1 MNKEN
6 ILEVKQLHKRFTSKN
21 ITVKAVTDVSFTV
34 KEGETIGI
42 VGESGCGKTTL
53 GRCIVRAY
61 EASEGE
67 VWYRTRDGQE
77 VDFLKVDKKQMK
89 SLRKDIQMIFQDP
102 YSSLDPRMTVLDII
116 KEPLVANYKKTMSD
130 KEMNDKVISIAAKVG
145 LNTTYL
151 KRYPHAFSGGQRQRI
166 GIARAL
172 VVDPKIVICDEAV
185 SALDVSVQAQ
195 VINLLRDL
203 QKEFHLTYLFISHDL
218 SVVEYISNKVGV
230 MYLGRMV
237 EYAPTDA
244 LFSRPLHH
252 GGPAVRGNNP
262 RSQGA
267 DRAQPPEGQNPQPRQ
282 PAFGLLLPRALQLLL
297 REVLPRGAAL
307 CGGGAGPLRG
317 LPPGVGAQAA
327 RLRLRI
333 SPQSCILQAKTASLP
348 QRRDAVCFSV
358 QSLYPWYSA
367 AQSIRQG
374 TGCPVWSK
382 AFISHRVS
390 FGPAHQRT
398 VLSVPRKRREPSSPT
413 ISQSPPVTASPSR

>member
-1 MNKEN
+1 MDKES
-6 ILEVKQLHKRFTSKN
+6 ILEVKNLHKRFTSKN
-21 ITVKAVTDVSFTV
+21 ITVKAVTDVSFNV

-61 EASEGE
+61 QASEGE
-67 VWYRTRDGQE
+67 VWYRTRDGKE
-77 VDFLKVDKKQMK
+77 LDFLKVDRKQMK
-89 SLRKDIQMIFQDP
+89 TLRKDIQMIFQDP

-116 KEPLVANYKKTMSD
+116 KEPLIANYKKTMTD

-218 SVVEYISNKVGV
+218 SVVEHISNKVGV

-237 EYAPTDA
+237 EYAATDA
-244 LFSRPLHH
+244 LFSKPMHPYTEALLSAVPIPDPTVKTERIPLK
-252 GGPAVRGNNP
+252 GEIPNPANP
-262 RSQGA
+262 PSGCYFHERCSYCCEKCCHEVPEYVEAEPGHFVA
-267 DRAQPPEGQNPQPRQ
+267 CHRAKE
-282 PAFGLLLPRALQLLL
+282 LD
-297 REVLPRGAAL
+297 
-307 CGGGAGPLRG
+307 LRG
-317 LPPGVGAQAA
+317 F
-327 RLRLRI
+327 
-333 SPQSCILQAKTASLP
+333 
-348 QRRDAVCFSV
+348 D
-358 QSLYPWYSA
+358 Y
-367 AQSIRQG
+367 
-374 TGCPVWSK
+374 
-382 AFISHRVS
+382 
-390 FGPAHQRT
+390 
-398 VLSVPRKRREPSSPT
+398 E
-413 ISQSPPVTASPSR
+413 